1 MSAQFF
7 QQSTPS
13 QNTFARC
20 FNINCDEHI
29 ETSSIQS
36 QKSIVN
42 SSLTI
47 NGNLEKRATKFIQQ
61 TNATTN
67 IDVNFNNNVWI
78 ETKTFTTPHSSNN
91 TTSFLLQ
98 NFTGFTLVGTHTVI
112 NMNLVQYLGTTG
124 QPILTGKRVGDYDWE
139 ITIIN
144 VHQNQDLN
152 GIFFIS
158 GEKYY
163 LKEE

>member
-1 MSAQFF
+1 MSARFF
-7 QQSTPS
+7 QQSVPN
-13 QNTFARC
+13 QNTNLRC
-20 FNINCDEHI
+20 FNINCDTHI

-36 QKSIVN
+36 TKNVCN
-42 SSLTI
+42 SLVI
-47 NGNLEKRATKFIQQ
+47 NGNLTKRATQFIQQ

-78 ETKTFTTPHSSNN
+78 ETKTFTTPHSNN
-91 TTSFLLQ
+91 NSTSFLLQ
-98 NFTGFTLVGTHTVI
+98 NFTGFTLTGTHTVL

-124 QPILTGKRVGDYDWE
+124 LPILTGKRVGNYDWE

-144 VHQNQDLN
+144 LHNSEDLN